1 MFLGA
6 DTSRLVCAASGVD
19 RAVGFSCKRGFK
31 AAGQWWRVSACCTEK
46 EEAKETPLPAVDHA
60 TRTEFGPSKVEH
72 LVEHRGGDGDLDGL
86 GLVAVEAQ
94 PIPDDLLPTRDLALD
109 PGPLIVLRV
118 SIIM

>member
-1 MFLGA
+1 M
-6 DTSRLVCAASGVD
+6 
-19 RAVGFSCKRGFK
+19 
-31 AAGQWWRVSACCTEK
+31 
-46 EEAKETPLPAVDHA
+46 
-60 TRTEFGPSKVEH
+60 SKVEH
-72 LVEHRGGDGDLDGL
+72 SVEDLGGDGDLGGP

>member
-1 MFLGA
+1 
-6 DTSRLVCAASGVD
+6 
-19 RAVGFSCKRGFK
+19 
-31 AAGQWWRVSACCTEK
+31 VSACCTEK

-72 LVEHRGGDGDLDGL
+72 LVEHRGGDGDLGGL

-109 PGPLIVLRV
+109 QQF
-118 SIIM
+118 